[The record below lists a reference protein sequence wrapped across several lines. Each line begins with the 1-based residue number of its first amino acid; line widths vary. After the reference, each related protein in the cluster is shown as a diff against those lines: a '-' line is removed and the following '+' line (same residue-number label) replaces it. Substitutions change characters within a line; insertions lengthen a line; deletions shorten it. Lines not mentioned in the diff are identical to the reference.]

1 MSDKPTTG
9 KPLTYESA
17 GVDIEEAERAIRG
30 FQDSIRSTYTPQ
42 VLSDVGSF
50 GGMFSGVFTGIEN
63 PVLASSIDGIG
74 TKTKIAS
81 MVGSFRGLGRDIVSH
96 CVNDIL
102 CVGARPLFFLDYYA
116 SSKLSAEQVVEI
128 VQGMVE
134 MCREVECAL
143 VGGELAEMPSVY
155 CECEFDIVG
164 AIIGVV
170 DKNKVYPSENIF
182 NGDLIIGI
190 ASDGLHTNGYSLA
203 RCALFEKKGRA
214 VTDVIPE
221 LGRTLGEELL
231 RPHRCYFSS
240 VYPLLQEEG
249 LIKAVA
255 HITGGGFQGNVP
267 RVLPKD
273 ARAVIERR
281 SWTVPPIFEMIQ
293 SDGEITIEEMY
304 KTFNMGI
311 GMILICASET
321 ASAVVQRL
329 NDAGESAYVIGEIT
343 KGLRGVNIV

>member
-1 MSDKPTTG
+1 MPD
-9 KPLTYESA
+9 KPLTYQNA
-17 GVDIEEAERAIRG
+17 GVDIQEAERAIRG
-30 FQDSIRSTYTPQ
+30 FKDSVRSTYTPQ
-42 VLSDVGSF
+42 VLSDVGSY
-50 GGMFSGVFTGIEN
+50 GGMFSGTFAGLEH

-74 TKTKIAS
+74 TKTKVAA
-81 MVGSFRGLGRDIVSH
+81 MVGYFRGLGRDIVSH
-96 CVNDIL
+96 CANDIL
-102 CVGARPLFFLDYYA
+102 CVGAKPLFFLDYYA

-128 VQGMVE
+128 VQGMSDA
-134 MCREVECAL
+134 CRELECAL
-143 VGGELAEMPSVY
+143 IGGELAEMPNVY
-155 CECEFDIVG
+155 CEGEFDIVG

-170 DKNKVYPSENIF
+170 DKNKIYPTENIF

-203 RCALFEKKGRA
+203 RHALFDKKKRA
-214 VTDVIPE
+214 VGDVIQE

-249 LIKAVA
+249 LIKGVA
-255 HITGGGFQGNVP
+255 HITGGGFQGNIP
-267 RVLPKD
+267 RILPQD

-293 SDGEITIEEMY
+293 SDGEVSVEEMY

-311 GMILICASET
+311 GMILICASER
-321 ASAVVQRL
+321 ASAIVQRL
-329 NDAGESAYVIGEIT
+329 NDAGERAYVIGEIT